1 MKDYIEREEVKKEI
15 IEWASRLANPKYLDR
30 DATLDIIRLIP
41 SADVAEVRHGK
52 WEVDEV
58 RSKEHIENIYVCSA
72 CKNFEAW
79 GETEITN
86 YCPYCGARM
95 EEVRKK

>member
-1 MKDYIEREEVKKEI
+1 MVDYIEREEIKKAI
-15 IEWASRLANPKYLDR
+15 LEWASLITNPKCLDI

-79 GETEITN
+79 GETETTN

-95 EEVRKK
+95 E